1 MTLFL
6 GSVGAAFVLFL
17 LAKRRWNER
26 NSNDLGT
33 MSQQWLA
40 EYNAQHP

>member
-1 MTLFL
+1 MFL
-6 GSVGAAFVLFL
+6 GFAVAAFVLAL
-17 LAKRRWNER
+17 LARRHWNQM

-33 MSQQWLA
+33 MSRKWLA